1 MLRRRSV
8 SLNIIL
14 SILLLSGC
22 QKDIEIIPMVGE
34 NSRLSSV
41 KPLSSNL
48 GTSYVDLIVDS
59 QSTLDQKSKELLN
72 RAFHEFINKDYR
84 YSKMFFDI
92 LSAGLKIKFQINY
105 EELNKRNAKAG
116 YDNKTIMFL
125 DQDAIR
131 VENLVEE
138 MIHYV
143 QDNLIY
149 PYRYIYTARKNI
161 EFEAKVI
168 QDHICHTKD
177 DGCPLMGTFGQDD
190 KFRDEYTKWIFGLDG
205 DSYLYKF
212 NELCERW
219 TGYTGLYKPDFTPRL
234 LFSYYY

>member
-1 MLRRRSV
+1 MLRIRSV

-22 QKDIEIIPMVGE
+22 QKDIEIIPMLGE

-41 KPLSSNL
+41 KPLSSNP
-48 GTSYVDLIVDS
+48 GTFYVDLIADS

-72 RAFHEFINKDYR
+72 RAFHEFINKDDR
-84 YSKMFFDI
+84 YSKMYFDI

-105 EELNKRNAKAG
+105 DELKKLNAKAG
-116 YDNKTIMFL
+116 YDKKTIMFL
-125 DQDAIR
+125 DRDAIR

-149 PYRYIYTARKNI
+149 PYGYIYTARKNI

-168 QDHICHTKD
+168 QDYICHTKD
-177 DGCPLMGTFGQDD
+177 DGCPLMGTFEQDSEFCWD
-190 KFRDEYTKWIFGLDG
+190 YTQWILGLEG
-205 DSYLYKF
+205 HSYLYKF
-212 NELCERW
+212 NKLCERW
-219 TGYTGLYKPDFTPRL
+219 TGYTGVYKPNFTPKL
-234 LFSYYY
+234 LFSYY